1 MDLLVDLY
9 KNYGA
14 TRPIERAS
22 SKKVAIDLIK
32 FKLDL
37 SVI

>member
-1 MDLLVDLY
+1 MELLVDLY
-9 KNYGA
+9 ENYGA
-14 TRPIERAS
+14 TRPIKRAS
-22 SKKVAIDLIK
+22 SEKVAIDLIK